1 MFDFEGE
8 KYSPLIVYLE
18 RFLLDLGLQLIDLIN
33 REKHKYWFKIY
44 IGEVKER

>member
-8 KYSPLIVYLE
+8 KYSPPTVYFE
-18 RFLLDLGLQLIDLIN
+18 RVLLDLGAQIIDLIN

-44 IGEVKER
+44 MGEVKEK